1 MYKGILRKTNGFC
14 DFNAL
19 RSRFSHTQWS
29 WPWVSA
35 GKGLD
40 FFEWVLTSSRESRNP
55 SSSGNCCFSSGEF
68 SSIKSKQTEVGEAV
82 RSSSKQNK
90 HRKLWH
96 VPEVT
101 SFVTNLSLCGQAWFY
116 SKEHWIR
123 FEDIFRCLKPLVV
136 RTLKIFG
143 SLWMWLVLL

>member
-55 SSSGNCCFSSGEF
+55 SSSGNCCFSSGEEF
-68 SSIKSKQTEVGEAV
+68 SSTKNKLKLAKQCGRQASKIKTKRFEIFLKWRHSSPVFHYAV
-82 RSSSKQNK
+82 
-90 HRKLWH
+90 
-96 VPEVT
+96 
-101 SFVTNLSLCGQAWFY
+101 SFIGRGHSGKFEAWFY
-116 SKEHWIR
+116 GKKHQN
-123 FEDIFRCLKPLVV
+123 
-136 RTLKIFG
+136 
-143 SLWMWLVLL
+143 SLFWGWRHFYML